1 MSTITEAQV
10 RTALS
15 TVEDPEVRRP
25 ITEIGMVK
33 SIAISESND
42 VAVEVYLTIAAC
54 PMKNTIV
61 ENTEAA
67 LKGLEGVGAVT
78 VTTDVMNDEQ
88 RREFRNAVRGSASEP
103 VIPFAQPESRTR
115 VYAVASGKGGVG
127 KSTFCAQL
135 AWAFAADEDLQ
146 VRSADPTKALL
157 AKHQRRREL
166 WT

>member
-61 ENTEAA
+61 ERTEDAV
-67 LKGLEGVGAVT
+67 KGIEGVGAGGVHPST
-78 VTTDVMNDEQ
+78 FPMAAGVST
-88 RREFRNAVRGSASEP
+88 RGVQSAS
-103 VIPFAQPESRTR
+103 T
-115 VYAVASGKGGVG
+115 
-127 KSTFCAQL
+127 
-135 AWAFAADEDLQ
+135 
-146 VRSADPTKALL
+146 
-157 AKHQRRREL
+157 RRR
-166 WT
+166 